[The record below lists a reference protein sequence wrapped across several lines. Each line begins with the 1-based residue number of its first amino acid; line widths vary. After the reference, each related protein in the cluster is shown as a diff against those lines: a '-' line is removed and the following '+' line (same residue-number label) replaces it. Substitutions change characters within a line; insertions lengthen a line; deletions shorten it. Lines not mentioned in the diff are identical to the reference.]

1 MAAKGGILGKKPRH
15 FEGVP
20 RIDSELGSQRRH
32 SWIDLK
38 REASVDKKLKEKK
51 FYFEISLSVLN
62 HLGRKLYRSFTTVL
76 GEAIS
81 NAWDADATNVY
92 VFVDKDKN
100 SMYIKDDGQGM
111 TDEDFQN
118 RFLKI
123 GYSKRKEGKLSS
135 KRKRPFIGRK
145 GIGKLAL
152 LSCAERITI
161 ISRIP
166 GGEYVGGTIDNS
178 GLDQAITH
186 DLTPREYPLEDWT
199 LEVFGT
205 HVRNHRQGTII
216 LFENINEGIRH
227 SLAFLRKTIAL
238 YFRFSLL
245 DKSFQIFLNDE
256 KITTSC
262 LDDLA
267 MKTEFLWTIND
278 IDDTYIKHLKDIFTA
293 DRNETRQLKV
303 TGNVKGFIASVEK
316 PRDLKITTTEERV
329 GVDLFVNGRLREKDI
344 LKHMPTARVVESY
357 IYGQIHCDDL
367 DDDIDRFTSSRES
380 IVADDP
386 KFKKLL
392 DLLKE
397 NVIGKVLSDW
407 DDWRR
412 KHRKEGDSEN
422 PTISKK
428 ERKAEE
434 LYNAVSEEYSM
445 PEDKAGK
452 GKVDAWV
459 SDLGEDARF
468 NFTSYAECFI
478 SENLIR
484 RFVEDKKIPLSTEAQ
499 DEIDKW
505 RRREE
510 ESKGK
515 GNISIELRKKNTNLS
530 YLSMDGLANLVDK
543 KDRVREA
550 CLARDASQYKPI
562 RDALAHTALLTD
574 EAKSK
579 LTTVYAN
586 IRERIRALL
595 ASKGKNKEAH
605 K

>member
-1 MAAKGGILGKKPRH
+1 
-15 FEGVP
+15 
-20 RIDSELGSQRRH
+20 
-32 SWIDLK
+32 
-38 REASVDKKLKEKK
+38 VDKKLKDGK

-81 NAWDADATNVY
+81 NAWDADATNVHIY
-92 VFVDKDKN
+92 VDKDKN
-100 SMYIKDDGQGM
+100 SMCIKDDGQGM

-123 GYSKRKEGKLSS
+123 GYSKRKEGKLSP

-152 LSCAERITI
+152 LSCAERTTI
-161 ISRIP
+161 ISMIP
-166 GGEYVGGTIDNS
+166 GGHYVGGTIDNS
-178 GLDQAITH
+178 GLDQAITD
-186 DLTPREYPLEDWT
+186 DLTSKEYPLEDLD
-199 LEVFGT
+199 LEVFGK
-205 HVRNHRQGTII
+205 HVRDHKQGTII
-216 LFENINEGIRH
+216 FFENINEGIRH
-227 SLAFLRKTIAL
+227 SLAFLKKTIAL

-245 DKSFQIFLNDE
+245 DKSFNIFLEDE

-278 IDDTYIKHLKDIFTA
+278 IDDPYVKHLKNIFTPG
-293 DRNETRQLKV
+293 RNESKKLKV
-303 TGNVKGFIASVEK
+303 PGNVKGFIASVEK

-357 IYGQIHCDDL
+357 IYGQIHCDNL

-386 KFKKLL
+386 EFKKLI
-392 DLLKE
+392 DLLKDKI
-397 NVIGKVLSDW
+397 IGTVLNDW
-407 DDWRR
+407 DIWRR

-422 PTISKK
+422 LSISKK

-434 LYNAVSEEYSM
+434 LYNAVSEDYSM
-445 PEDKAGK
+445 PEDKASRE
-452 GKVDAWV
+452 KVTAWV
-459 SDLGEDARF
+459 NDLGEDARF

-484 RFVEDKKIPLSTEAQ
+484 RFIEEKKISLSKEANE
-499 DEIDKW
+499 EIGKW
-505 RRREE
+505 QQKEE
-510 ESKGK
+510 ESKNK
-515 GNISIELRKKNTNLS
+515 GNISIELRKRNTKLS

-543 KDRVREA
+543 RDPLKEA
-550 CLARDASQYKPI
+550 CLARDAGQYKPI

-574 EAKSK
+574 EAKNK

-586 IRERIRALL
+586 IRERIRSLI
-595 ASKGKNKEAH
+595 ASESINKEAR